1 MLFRDI
7 SIFNNINEST
17 SICLF
22 TPRMMVNPNYEKI
35 NVESQLNDK
44 DSILNF
50 YKEIIRLKS
59 NNMTLILGDTIE
71 VDYNDN
77 RILAYMRS
85 YEEHKISVVCNL
97 RATEME
103 FKTT

>member
-1 MLFRDI
+1 
-7 SIFNNINEST
+7 
-17 SICLF
+17 
-22 TPRMMVNPNYEKI
+22 
-35 NVESQLNDK
+35 
-44 DSILNF
+44 
-50 YKEIIRLKS
+50 
-59 NNMTLILGDTIE
+59 MTLILGDTIE
-71 VDYNDN
+71 VDYNDD

>member
-1 MLFRDI
+1 MQW
-7 SIFNNINEST
+7 NNQLCTGFSNYE
-17 SICLF
+17 
-22 TPRMMVNPNYEKI
+22 PWMMVNPNYEKI

-71 VDYNDN
+71 VDYNDD
-77 RILAYMRS
+77 RILAYMRG
-85 YEEHKISVVCNL
+85 YEEHEISVVCNL
-97 RATEME
+97 RAVEIE
-103 FKTT
+103 FKTTL